1 MRALQ
6 LETDTRR
13 VFLDLA
19 NKRSGIGSDRYDR
32 NTSGQKVQMCSRL
45 TIPALALCL
54 TACGGAVLDY
64 ETAINLL
71 RERAADP
78 VRTSI
83 SASPRFENQDPKVV
97 QAYQRLIDA
106 HVIQCKTTSVG
117 AICEPGPAGDT
128 LTQNGVTDLSVVAG
142 RWMPAAIV
150 AIQRTG
156 ASSASAD
163 VRMTFE
169 PSTLFQEF
177 EDAFDSIE
185 SAGSM
190 PASTTRKQGKMVH
203 VTFERYDD
211 GWHVE
216 NIE

>member
-1 MRALQ
+1 MIEIPVQNQMRPWL
-6 LETDTRR
+6 
-13 VFLDLA
+13 
-19 NKRSGIGSDRYDR
+19 I
-32 NTSGQKVQMCSRL
+32 
-45 TIPALALCL
+45 IPALVFCL

-83 SASPRFENQDPKVV
+83 SASPRFENQEPQVV
-97 QAYQRLIDA
+97 RAYQRLIDS

-117 AICEPGPAGDT
+117 MICEPGPAGDT
-128 LTQNGVTDLSVVAG
+128 LTQNGVSDLSVVAG
-142 RWMPAAIV
+142 RWVPASIV
-150 AIQRTG
+150 SIQRTG

-185 SAGSM
+185 SPGSLL
-190 PASTTRKQGKMVH
+190 AATTRKQGKTVH
-203 VTFERYDD
+203 ASFERYDD

>member
-1 MRALQ
+1 
-6 LETDTRR
+6 
-13 VFLDLA
+13 
-19 NKRSGIGSDRYDR
+19 
-32 NTSGQKVQMCSRL
+32 
-45 TIPALALCL
+45 
-54 TACGGAVLDY
+54 
-64 ETAINLL
+64 
-71 RERAADP
+71 

-97 QAYQRLIDA
+97 RAYQRLIDA
-106 HVIQCKTTSVG
+106 HVIQCQTTSVG

-150 AIQRTG
+150 AIQRT
-156 ASSASAD
+156 APNSASAD

-185 SAGSM
+185 SIESPGSM
-190 PASTTRKQGKMVH
+190 LTATTRKQGKMVH
-203 VTFERYDD
+203 VAFERYDD

>member
-1 MRALQ
+1 MRL
-6 LETDTRR
+6 
-13 VFLDLA
+13 
-19 NKRSGIGSDRYDR
+19 
-32 NTSGQKVQMCSRL
+32 RL
-45 TIPALALCL
+45 GIPALVLCL
-54 TACGGAVLDY
+54 TACGGAALDY

-83 SASPRFENQDPKVV
+83 SASPRFDGQVDPKVAR
-97 QAYQRLIDA
+97 AYQRLIDA
-106 HVIQCKTTSVG
+106 HVIQCKSTSVG
-117 AICEPGPAGDT
+117 SVCEPGPAGEM
-128 LTQNGVTDLSVVAG
+128 LTQNGVSDLSVVAG
-142 RWMPAAIV
+142 RWVPASIV

-156 ASSASAD
+156 TNSASAD

-169 PSTLFQEF
+169 ANTLFQEF

-185 SAGSM
+185 APGSM
-190 PASTTRKQGKMVH
+190 LAAATRKQGKMVH
-203 VTFERYDD
+203 VSFERYDD

>member
-1 MRALQ
+1 M
-6 LETDTRR
+6 
-13 VFLDLA
+13 
-19 NKRSGIGSDRYDR
+19 RSG
-32 NTSGQKVQMCSRL
+32 L
-45 TIPALALCL
+45 TIPALVLCL

-83 SASPRFENQDPKVV
+83 SASPRFDSRDPTVV
-97 QAYQRLIDA
+97 RAYQRLIEA
-106 HVIQCKTTSVG
+106 HVIQCRSTSVG
-117 AICEPGPAGDT
+117 AICEPGPAGET

-142 RWMPAAIV
+142 RWVPASIV

-156 ASSASAD
+156 RNSASAD

-169 PSTLFQEF
+169 ASSLFQEF

-185 SAGSM
+185 SPGSM
-190 PASTTRKQGKMVH
+190 MAAATRKQGKMVH
-203 VTFERYDD
+203 VSFERYDD

>member
-1 MRALQ
+1 MRSWL
-6 LETDTRR
+6 
-13 VFLDLA
+13 
-19 NKRSGIGSDRYDR
+19 
-32 NTSGQKVQMCSRL
+32 M
-45 TIPALALCL
+45 IPALVLCL

-64 ETAINLL
+64 ETAINVL

-83 SASPRFENQDPKVV
+83 SASPRFDNQDPKVV
-97 QAYQRLIDA
+97 RAYQRLMDA
-106 HVIQCKTTSVG
+106 HVIQCKSTSVG
-117 AICEPGPAGDT
+117 AVCEPGPAGDT

-142 RWMPAAIV
+142 RWVPASIV

-156 ASSASAD
+156 TNSASAD

-169 PSTLFQEF
+169 ANTLFQEF

-185 SAGSM
+185 SPGSM
-190 PASTTRKQGKMVH
+190 LATATRKQGKMVH

>member
-1 MRALQ
+1 MH
-6 LETDTRR
+6 
-13 VFLDLA
+13 
-19 NKRSGIGSDRYDR
+19 
-32 NTSGQKVQMCSRL
+32 SRL
-45 TIPALALCL
+45 VVPAVMLCL
-54 TACGGAVLDY
+54 TACGGAMLDY

-106 HVIQCKTTSVG
+106 HVIQCQTTSVG
-117 AICEPGPAGDT
+117 AVCEPGPAGDT

-142 RWMPAAIV
+142 RWVPAAIV

-156 ASSASAD
+156 SNSASAD

-185 SAGSM
+185 SPGSTL
-190 PASTTRKQGKMVH
+190 AAATRKQGKMVH
-203 VTFERYDD
+203 VTFERYGD

-216 NIE
+216 NVE

>member
-1 MRALQ
+1 MRS
-6 LETDTRR
+6 
-13 VFLDLA
+13 
-19 NKRSGIGSDRYDR
+19 K
-32 NTSGQKVQMCSRL
+32 L
-45 TIPALALCL
+45 TIPALAFCL
-54 TACGGAVLDY
+54 TACGGEVLDY

-83 SASPRFENQDPKVV
+83 SASPSFESQDPKVV
-97 QAYQRLIDA
+97 RAYQRLIDA
-106 HVIQCKTTSVG
+106 HVIQCRSTAIG

-128 LTQNGVTDLSVVAG
+128 LTQNGVTDLYVVAG
-142 RWMPAAIV
+142 RWVPAAIV

-156 ASSASAD
+156 RNSASAD

-169 PSTLFQEF
+169 ASSLFQEF
-177 EDAFDSIE
+177 EDAFESIE
-185 SAGSM
+185 SPGSM
-190 PASTTRKQGKMVH
+190 MAATTRKQGKMVH
-203 VTFERYDD
+203 VTFERYGD

>member
-1 MRALQ
+1 ML
-6 LETDTRR
+6 
-13 VFLDLA
+13 
-19 NKRSGIGSDRYDR
+19 
-32 NTSGQKVQMCSRL
+32 SR
-45 TIPALALCL
+45 TTVPALALFL
-54 TACGGAVLDY
+54 TACGGTALDY

-83 SASPRFENQDPKVV
+83 SASPRFDSQDQKVV
-97 QAYQRLIDA
+97 RAYQRLIDA
-106 HVIQCKTTSVG
+106 HVIDCKTTAVG
-117 AICEPGPAGDT
+117 TICEPGPAGDT

-142 RWMPAAIV
+142 RWAPASIV

-156 ASSASAD
+156 RNSASAD

-169 PSTLFQEF
+169 PSQLFQEF
-177 EDAFDSIE
+177 EDAFDSI
-185 SAGSM
+185 GS
-190 PASTTRKQGKMVH
+190 PGSVLAAATRKQGKLVH

>member
-1 MRALQ
+1 MR
-6 LETDTRR
+6 
-13 VFLDLA
+13 
-19 NKRSGIGSDRYDR
+19 
-32 NTSGQKVQMCSRL
+32 SRL
-45 TIPALALCL
+45 AMPVLVLCL

-97 QAYQRLIDA
+97 RAYQRLMDA
-106 HVIQCKTTSVG
+106 HVILCSSTSVG

-128 LTQNGVTDLSVVAG
+128 ITQNGVTDLSVVAG
-142 RWMPAAIV
+142 RWVPASIV

-156 ASSASAD
+156 RNSASAD
-163 VRMTFE
+163 VRMSFE
-169 PSTLFQEF
+169 PSSLFQEF

-185 SAGSM
+185 SPGSLL
-190 PASTTRKQGKMVH
+190 AAATRKQGKMVH

>member
-1 MRALQ
+1 MRFRCAISVL
-6 LETDTRR
+6 
-13 VFLDLA
+13 V
-19 NKRSGIGSDRYDR
+19 
-32 NTSGQKVQMCSRL
+32 
-45 TIPALALCL
+45 LCL

-97 QAYQRLIDA
+97 RAYQRLMDA
-106 HVIQCKTTSVG
+106 HVIQCSSTSVG

-128 LTQNGVTDLSVVAG
+128 ITQNGVTDLSVVAG
-142 RWMPAAIV
+142 RWVPASIV

-156 ASSASAD
+156 RNSASAD
-163 VRMTFE
+163 VRMSFE
-169 PSTLFQEF
+169 PSSLFQEF

-185 SAGSM
+185 SPGSM
-190 PASTTRKQGKMVH
+190 LAAGTRKEGKMIH
-203 VTFERYDD
+203 VAFERYDD

>member
-1 MRALQ
+1 MR
-6 LETDTRR
+6 
-13 VFLDLA
+13 
-19 NKRSGIGSDRYDR
+19 
-32 NTSGQKVQMCSRL
+32 SRL
-45 TIPALALCL
+45 TIPVLALFL
-54 TACGGAVLDY
+54 TACGGAALDY

-83 SASPRFENQDPKVV
+83 SASPRFEDQDPKVV
-97 QAYQRLIDA
+97 RAYRRLIDA
-106 HVIQCKTTSVG
+106 HVIQCQTTPVG

-128 LTQNGVTDLSVVAG
+128 LTQNGVTDLFVVAG

-150 AIQRTG
+150 TIQRIGTN
-156 ASSASAD
+156 SASAD

-177 EDAFDSIE
+177 EDSFDSIE
-185 SAGSM
+185 SPGSVLT
-190 PASTTRKQGKMVH
+190 AATRKQGKIVH